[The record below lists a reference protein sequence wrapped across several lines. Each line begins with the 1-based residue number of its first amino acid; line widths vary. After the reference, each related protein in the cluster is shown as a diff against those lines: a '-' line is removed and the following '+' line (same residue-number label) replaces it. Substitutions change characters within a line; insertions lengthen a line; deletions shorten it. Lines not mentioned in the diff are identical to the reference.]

1 MELTTLQENLLSNGI
16 LAVIGLAVLTC
27 RDICRRVSHSDCAI
41 DDNKLH
47 FKLPTFRSSRTDRT
61 ETSVELQDPGN
72 IV

>member
-1 MELTTLQENLLSNGI
+1 MELTKTLQENLLSNGI

-47 FKLPTFRSSRTDRT
+47 FKLPTFRTRTRSSI
-61 ETSVELQDPGN
+61 ELQDPGN
-72 IV
+72 NA